1 MLPLLKKQKQQR
13 IFISYR
19 REDTQWVAARLA
31 DALGGY
37 FGEERIFRDIEGIS
51 GGADFGVVITETL
64 NRADAVIVLIGKNW
78 LNVRD
83 ETGQQ
88 RLNDSEDWVA
98 QEIAVALKQKVPVYP
113 VLVDEVS
120 MPRSE
125 DLPEAIEPLA
135 RYHAVS
141 ISDRNW
147 SRDVDQLAKI
157 ISLDIPSATEN
168 RLNQVNL
175 LISSMLFLSLAI
187 TATMLVWNLFEYEVS
202 PEGILIKCDYSVT
215 SVLGKIFDLEVQEA
229 CGLCNPPNLNPLELW
244 QSGIIFLVVVP
255 ASALL
260 FVYRR
265 IVDASRRRYFLAA
278 AWIGALGAFTA
289 FVLYYFIAEAYE
301 AIAIFGM
308 ASIVAPSMLAL
319 LCLSGYRAK

>member
-1 MLPLLKKQKQQR
+1 MLLPLQKQQQR

-19 REDTQWVAARLA
+19 RDDTQWVAARLA
-31 DALGGY
+31 DTLGGY

-51 GGADFGVVITETL
+51 GGADFGVVITETV
-64 NRADAVIVLIGKNW
+64 NRADAVIVLIGKRW
-78 LNVRD
+78 LNACD

-88 RLNDSEDWVA
+88 RLKDSEDWVA
-98 QEIAVALKQKVPVYP
+98 QEIAAALKQKVPVYP
-113 VLVDEVS
+113 VLVDDVS

-125 DLPEAIEPLA
+125 DLPEVIKPLA

-175 LISSMLFLSLAI
+175 LISTALFLSLAF
-187 TATMLVWNLFEYEVS
+187 TAIILVWNLFEYEVS
-202 PEGILIKCDYSVT
+202 PEGILVKCDYSVT
-215 SVLGKIFDLEVQEA
+215 GVFGKIFDLESQEV
-229 CGLCNPPNLNPLELW
+229 CGLCNPPYLKPLELW

-255 ASALL
+255 ASVLL
-260 FVYRR
+260 FVYGR
-265 IVDASRRRYFLAA
+265 IVDASKRRYFLAA
-278 AWIGALGAFTA
+278 AWVGALGAFTT
-289 FVLYYFIAEAYE
+289 FVLYYFIVEAYE

-308 ASIVAPSMLAL
+308 ASIVAPLMLAL
-319 LCLSGYRAK
+319 LCLSEFRAK